1 MKKLKAYTLLEML
14 VVMSIMMIILGI
26 GFNAYA
32 SFTETTKFNQDVAD
46 LRSDILI
53 TQRAAMLLKKEADE
67 NWVYGVGIDL
77 QNISNGEYKFFKWC
91 SEFTEFGAPKT
102 RYKYPAATDDEP
114 EGNIPLTYLLN
125 TDKCPHGDTQPQS
138 VIEMSGY
145 PRGMLNLKGSIVV
158 PNDIRFVLFE
168 SVSGRAFLYKSDGS
182 RVSANTDLKIEFH
195 KNYGPCKMLVVKNL
209 TGRTKVIDCM

>member
-1 MKKLKAYTLLEML
+1 
-14 VVMSIMMIILGI
+14 MMILLGV

-77 QNISNGEYKFFKWC
+77 QNISNGEYRFFKWC

-102 RYKYPAATDDEP
+102 RYVYPATTEDDP
-114 EGNIPLTYLLN
+114 EGGDIPIGYSTGR
-125 TDKCPHGDTQPQS
+125 DKCDYEAPSQS
-138 VIEMSGY
+138 IIEMSGY
-145 PRGMLNLKGSIVV
+145 PRGMLNLKGSIEVKKI
-158 PNDIRFVLFE
+158 PEDPSFEDIRFILFE
-168 SVSGRAFLYKSDGS
+168 SVSGRAFLYDKDGKRLPS
-182 RVSANTDLKIEFH
+182 NIDLGIEFH

-209 TGRTKVIDCM
+209 TGRTKVIDCI